1 MVGNLLPDFTK
12 QIITEEYSP
21 EVIQGAELH
30 RFIDTFTDKHPV
42 FIESKRRVS
51 TERRRF
57 SGVLVDIF
65 YDHFLA
71 IHWEKYSNY
80 NLRTST
86 LFYYEELS
94 KTDEAIPGRLSE
106 AIQRMP
112 KIDLLY
118 NYRTLKG
125 IGHAVDRISQR
136 IRFKNNLHGGVEE
149 LENNFSSLESDFH
162 RFFPDLQKA
171 VAAYKEPSIK
181 ASLVD
186 NS

>member
-12 QIITEEYSP
+12 QIITEDYSP
-21 EVIQGAELH
+21 EVVQGAELH

-42 FIESKRRVS
+42 FKESKRRVS
-51 TERRRF
+51 AERRRF

-71 IHWEKYSNY
+71 IHWDKYSAY
-80 NLRTST
+80 TLRTST

-94 KTDEAIPGRLSE
+94 KTDEAIPSRLSE

-112 KIDLLY
+112 QIDLLY
-118 NYRTLKG
+118 NYHTLSG

-149 LENNFSSLESDFH
+149 LENNFLSLERDFH
-162 RFFPDLQKA
+162 QFFPDLQKA
-171 VAAYKEPSIK
+171 VAAYKEPS
-181 ASLVD
+181 L
-186 NS
+186 